1 MSIVNKPL
9 DGGIVPNFKVK
20 YRKTLVQ
27 DVLLI
32 INENVSVADIGK
44 ELDMKVFFCRVSL
57 LLDEYTFLTKTT
69 DL

>member
-9 DGGIVPNFKVK
+9 DGGIVPNFNVE
-20 YRKTLVQ
+20 YRKTLLQ

-32 INENVSVADIGK
+32 INENVSVGDIGK
-44 ELDMKVFFCRVSL
+44 ELDMQVFFCRVSL
-57 LLDEYTFLTKTT
+57 LLDEYAFLTKTT